1 MPSFK
6 KIRTKTLFLPY
17 LVASTGIPADLTL
30 YNSVGGIN
38 LDSFSLREN
47 SLLTQTAVEA
57 TKKNPRTSLYFIYSS
72 LDRHSRRLNS
82 I

>member
-17 LVASTGIPADLTL
+17 LVASTGIPADFATF
-30 YNSVGGIN
+30 NFGGGIN

-57 TKKNPRTSLYFIYSS
+57 AKNALRGAVFTQKSKI
-72 LDRHSRRLNS
+72 
-82 I
+82 II

>member
-17 LVASTGIPADLTL
+17 LLASTGIPADPSPIH
-30 YNSVGGIN
+30 SVGGIN

-57 TKKNPRTSLYFIYSS
+57 TKKNPRNEVRGLFLVASTGIEPVFKV
-72 LDRHSRRLNS
+72 
-82 I
+82 